1 MLREIK
7 RLLAEHGRLSLREL
21 SAHFCVSPE
30 TLEPM
35 LDLLI
40 SKGGV
45 RLIEAGCSRGGGCRG
60 CSCADRADVMIYEL
74 CSTA

>member
-21 SAHFCVSPE
+21 SGYFGVSPA

-40 SKGGV
+40 SKGSV
-45 RLIEAGCSRGGGCRG
+45 ALIQAGCSRGGGCRN

-74 CSTA
+74 CRPA